1 MKKFWNR
8 MFLSVLSL
16 MTAWTANADQ
26 ITEIVGDKHHFT
38 EHGSDCLTAKL
49 YYSND
54 YGMWVVDFGLNNSQT
69 YTTLQA
75 DLVVDSKLF
84 EFTQDY
90 ALTDRVKEKSGMS
103 GMTPTHN
110 VTSHIWESGFLR
122 MIIGSPTSK
131 DVKGTEG
138 TVCYFGL
145 NVKEGATVDKSK
157 EYPVNLT
164 NIVIARNQEASE
176 GKYISQGY
184 YLQGTI
190 ADPTYNCYD
199 ANCRSAAIYGSL
211 SSNKE
216 WDNFKVGVATT
227 PWQVDIDLT
236 QCTMTGLGRIAP
248 GELDYNYQNRYN
260 KNNLLYVK
268 DAKQVNT
275 TTNENVIVVSEAPYT
290 ESFTLHDDGKLFYA
304 KMDFSAKKAS
314 YDRTFVKGKWST
326 LCLPFSIGEAALAEL
341 KSEYDLTV
349 EELVS
354 YNSAEGKLRFDTA
367 NEIVANRPY
376 IIRTGSD
383 CAPFKDMDFETTV
396 FVSSKMDDVIMDN
409 AKMFGTFTPL
419 KIDSSDDLVFYGF
432 NSSTGQFIRVGKNA
446 TLPSFRACIAITT
459 TSATVGSMPAALA
472 LEHLIETSIEGV
484 NVDKAASDDAIY
496 NMQGQKMGS
505 KDGKKLPKGV
515 YIIGGK
521 KKIIK

>member
-1 MKKFWNR
+1 M
-8 MFLSVLSL
+8 SVLSL
-16 MTAWTANADQ
+16 MTAWTASADGL
-26 ITEIVGDKHHFT
+26 TELVGDKNHFT
-38 EHGSDCLTAKL
+38 EHGTDALTARL
-49 YYSND
+49 YYSSD
-54 YGMWVVDFGLNNSQT
+54 YGMWVVDLGLNNSQT

-90 ALTDRVKEKSGMS
+90 DLTDRVKERSGMS
-103 GMTPTHN
+103 GMTPTHT

-122 MIIGSPTSK
+122 MIIGSPTAK

-145 NVKEGATVDKSK
+145 NVKEGATVDQTK

-164 NIVIARNQEASE
+164 NIVLARNEFGGE
-176 GKYISQGY
+176 KVVSQGY

-211 SSNKE
+211 SSDKE

-236 QCTMTGLGRIAP
+236 QCTMTGLGRVAP
-248 GELDYNYQNRYN
+248 TESEYNYQNRYN

-275 TTNENVIVVSEAPYT
+275 TTNENVIVVSETPYT
-290 ESFTLHDDGKLFYA
+290 ESLTLHDDGKLFYA
-304 KMDFSAKKAS
+304 KMDFAARKAS
-314 YDRTFVKGKWST
+314 YDRTFVKDKWST
-326 LCLPFSIGEAALAEL
+326 LCLPFYISETELTAL
-341 KSEYDLTV
+341 KSKYDIIV
-349 EELVS
+349 EELIS
-354 YNSAEGKLRFDTA
+354 FDAAEGKLCFDTA
-367 NEIVANRPY
+367 KEILPNHPY

-383 CAPFKDMDFETTV
+383 CAPFKDMDFETN
-396 FVSSKMDDVIMDN
+396 VSGSSVMKDVEMDG

-419 KIDSSDDLVFYGF
+419 KVDSSGETVYYGF
-432 NSSTGQFIRVGKNA
+432 SSSKGEFFRIGKNA
-446 TLPSFRACIAITT
+446 TLPSFRACIAVTASPSMI
-459 TSATVGSMPAALA
+459 GSMPVTLSLA
-472 LEHLIETSIEGV
+472 HLVETSIEGV
-484 NVDKAASDDAIY
+484 NAGNAASGEAVY
-496 NMQGQKMGS
+496 NMQGHKLGA
-505 KDGKKLPKGV
+505 KAGEKLPKGV

-521 KKIIK
+521 KRIIK